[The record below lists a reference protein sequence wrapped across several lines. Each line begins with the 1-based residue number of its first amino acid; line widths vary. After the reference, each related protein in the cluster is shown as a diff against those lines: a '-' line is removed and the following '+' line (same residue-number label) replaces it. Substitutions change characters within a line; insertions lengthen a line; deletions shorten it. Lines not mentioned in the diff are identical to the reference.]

1 MGFFTQTTKTIDLV
15 GGNTVVLRKA
25 TFGDSQAASSAAMQV
40 KPDATLSLDWPRY
53 RLELLARCLV
63 SWEGP
68 DFEGRQPTREN
79 VEALPPKMGS
89 ELADAVEELGRQS
102 ANEGN

>member
-1 MGFFTQTTKTIDLV
+1 M
-15 GGNTVVLRKA
+15 
-25 TFGDSQAASSAAMQV
+25 
-40 KPDATLSLDWPRY
+40 
-53 RLELLARCLV
+53 LARCLV